1 MSSQRRKITQH
12 GITLSLP
19 ASASSRWTAGRKV
32 AVITAIRVG
41 AVTFSEAC
49 ERYRLSQRNCP
60 RGKPHSTRTELPAS
74 KRNIDRSALKTGRS
88 PDLFRYALM
97 GAMEFQVCRRGREA
111 RWIVKLGDEV

>member
-1 MSSQRRKITQH
+1 MSSPRRKITQH

-49 ERYRLSQRNCP
+49 ERYRLS
-60 RGKPHSTRTELPAS
+60 HEELSAWEAAFDEDGIAGLQ
-74 KRNIDRSALKTGRS
+74 KKYRSIRAENRAQS
-88 PDLFRYALM
+88 
-97 GAMEFQVCRRGREA
+97 
-111 RWIVKLGDEV
+111 